1 MWSQLNLEI
10 NIVNFLEPGAW
21 AKVVLTLWVRS
32 VIPWVPVVPRRRAR
46 ALESIRSASRHWR
59 LHLLLDAARNQT
71 GVDLKRWIGGT
82 VRRRASA
89 VDAAERII
97 LYLASGRRLLRKT
110 NSGLDLVLRR
120 RWLDNLIQSLLHLQN
135 VSFSLYFLK
144 RQRRCYWARPI
155 AALHLGT
162 Q

>member
-1 MWSQLNLEI
+1 MEI
-10 NIVNFLEPGAW
+10 NIVNFLEPRAW
-21 AKVVLTLWVRS
+21 AKVVLPLRVRS

-59 LHLLLDAARNQT
+59 LHLLLDAARNQAR
-71 GVDLKRWIGGT
+71 VDLKRWIGGT

-110 NSGLDLVLRR
+110 NSRLDFVLRR
-120 RWLDNLIQSLLHLQN
+120 RWLDNLIQSLLHLFHEHGIHW
-135 VSFSLYFLK
+135 SFSWIVGECSRVLEACL
-144 RQRRCYWARPI
+144 I
-155 AALHLGT
+155 L
-162 Q
+162 